1 MTKIL
6 LTART
11 GQLVQL
17 EPDFWLIGTVYQGA
31 VRVAPSVLREQLLAH
46 HSIEAIADRI
56 KDWGGFFAVVFCAPD
71 GRVVAITDRGRTH
84 PLLCAIHDDAAIL
97 SNTPAA
103 LFAQLPGAKVDPLAA
118 EEYANAGF
126 VSGEGTLIEGVRQL
140 GPGTILE
147 IHPDGGCR
155 SLCYRDFVPVGELR
169 PSSDA
174 TSRRSQLAQ
183 ALRDSVARLIDYANG
198 RTLILPLS
206 GGVDSRALLAMLIE
220 SGYPQLKAFT
230 FGRPRSRDFRVGQ
243 QLAQACGVPVKA
255 VPYRRGRWQAV
266 WRSKRFAEYLAHA
279 HGLVSVPNLQ
289 AIPALFE
296 LTDSGWVEPDSVF
309 VPALAGFFPGGCLP
323 SATELARPE
332 GIRAAIMAKHFRTG
346 DLARI
351 SPALKARFAARLEA
365 LATAHPAR
373 TAGGAGP
380 EAAARAL
387 LLSEAFEY
395 HERQAKFIGNA
406 CRYFDSQGYDWWLP
420 LWDAEFLSAC
430 EALPLAARRDKR
442 LLKALT
448 HELERR
454 YPGLRGAPPPFVVNG
469 GFLRDPRLRAMTG
482 YFLEPF
488 GQFAVVPFG
497 EWFAR
502 VYLRAPAGGTV
513 IDTLARR
520 CLRAIEAELAAPA
533 P

>member
-1 MTKIL
+1 VIRDEAAL
-6 LTART
+6 LT
-11 GQLVQL
+11 
-17 EPDFWLIGTVYQGA
+17 
-31 VRVAPSVLREQLLAH
+31 
-46 HSIEAIADRI
+46 
-56 KDWGGFFAVVFCAPD
+56 
-71 GRVVAITDRGRTH
+71 
-84 PLLCAIHDDAAIL
+84 
-97 SNTPAA
+97 NTPATLLA
-103 LFAQLPGAKVDPLAA
+103 RLPGAKLDPLAA
-118 EEYANAGF
+118 LEYANAGF

-147 IHPDGGCR
+147 IHPDGHGR
-155 SLCYRDFVPVGELR
+155 ALCYRDFVPVVEPS

-174 TSRRSQLAQ
+174 AAHSNQLAQ
-183 ALRDSVARLIDYANG
+183 ALRQSVARLIDYANG

-243 QLAQACGVPVKA
+243 QLAQACNVPFKA
-255 VPYRRGRWQAV
+255 VPYRRARWQAV
-266 WRSKRFAEYLAHA
+266 WRSPRFAEYLAHA

-296 LTDSGWVEPDSVF
+296 LSDAGWVEPDAVF

-323 SATELARPE
+323 SATALARPE
-332 GIRAAIMAKHFRTG
+332 GIRTALMAKHFRTG

-373 TAGGAGP
+373 AAGATETAAT
-380 EAAARAL
+380 RAL

-420 LWDAEFLSAC
+420 LWDAEFVSAC
-430 EALPLAARRDKR
+430 EALPIAARRDKG
-442 LLKALT
+442 LLKDLT
-448 HELERR
+448 HQLERR
-454 YPGLRGAPPPFVVNG
+454 YPGLRGTPPPFVVNG

-520 CLRAIEAELAAPA
+520 CLHDIEAELATPA